1 MAKRKSSENQAV
13 RTTRNGNKLFDGS
26 EGNTFSSTNQPTPE
40 QKKAGWARKHAKEE
54 FVNKIYGKLLTL
66 AEKDNLTNR
75 EIIDLGKI
83 AIEISGDK
91 KNTQELE
98 GNVGVGVKKVF
109 ITQAEQKQTDKHIDE
124 VINGNS

>member
-1 MAKRKSSENQAV
+1 MEKKTTEKLPLK
-13 RTTRNGNKLFDGS
+13 TTRNGNKLFDGS

-40 QKKAGWARKHAKEE
+40 QKKAGWDKKRAREE

-66 AEKDNLTNR
+66 ADKSDLTNR

-91 KNTQELE
+91 KNTQEVQ
-98 GNVGVGVKKVF
+98 GNVGVQKVF
-109 ITQAEQKQTDKHIDE
+109 ITEKEHKETLQHIED
-124 VINGNS
+124 VINEQ

>member
-1 MAKRKSSENQAV
+1 MEKKSSEKQAV
-13 RTTRNGNKLFDGS
+13 GTTRNGNKLFDGS

-40 QKKAGWARKHAKEE
+40 QKKAGWARKHAREE

-66 AEKDNLTNR
+66 AEKKDLTNR

-98 GNVGVGVKKVF
+98 GNIGVGVKKIF
-109 ITQAEQKQTDKHIDE
+109 ITPQEKKETDQHIDE
-124 VINGNS
+124 VINGQS